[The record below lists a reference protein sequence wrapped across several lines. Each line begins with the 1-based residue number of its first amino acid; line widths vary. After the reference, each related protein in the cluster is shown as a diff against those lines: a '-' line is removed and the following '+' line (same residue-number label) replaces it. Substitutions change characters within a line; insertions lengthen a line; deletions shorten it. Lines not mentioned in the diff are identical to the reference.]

1 MVRNWLTVN
10 EDLKKIDESL
20 GLFGP
25 ERTLLLA
32 IGGDW
37 KKIKSN

>member
-1 MVRNWLTVN
+1 VVRNWLTVN

-32 IGGDW
+32 IGRLEE
-37 KKIKSN
+37 NQE